1 MTPYSLLFKPIYKE
15 QVCCGRELVRL
26 GKQLPEGVSIGESWE
41 LADLPESIAGGR
53 SVIAN
58 GELAGITLRQALEQH
73 EKMILGAAKPTP
85 GGGFPLL
92 IKYLDARENLSVQ
105 VHPDEV
111 YIRNHPET
119 HLKSEAWYIIDA
131 EPGAVIYRGIDPA
144 VSREQFARHIETD
157 NVIDDL
163 IAIPVKSG
171 DCHYLPSGTCHALGA
186 GIVIAEIQTPSD
198 TTFRVHDWGRT
209 DRELH
214 IEAALECIHFG
225 LHAGNDSL
233 DANENAHQ
241 PQIRPIEVKGVSS
254 TPLVISDHFE
264 IEVIRVEASGNLG
277 IVTNGMPIIW
287 MLIEGSAE
295 IESDET
301 ASIPLRKGD
310 TVLHPAGLENVHAR
324 FPEQSMLLQ
333 ILLPSPLKGLIA

>member
-1 MTPYSLLFKPIYKE
+1 MMPYSLLFEPLFKE
-15 QVCCGRELVRL
+15 KVWGGRELLRF
-26 GKQLPEGVSIGESWE
+26 GKQLPDDALIGESWE
-41 LADLPESIAGGR
+41 LADLPESIAGGQ

-58 GELAGITLRQALEQH
+58 GELAGITLRQALERH
-73 EKMILGAAKPTP
+73 TKLILGAAKPTP
-85 GGGFPLL
+85 AGGFPLL

-105 VHPDEV
+105 VHPDEAYV
-111 YIRNHPET
+111 RNHPET

-144 VSREQFARHIETD
+144 ISREQFAGHVKTD

-163 IAIPVKSG
+163 IAIPAIPG

-186 GIVIAEIQTPSD
+186 GIVVAEIQTPSD
-198 TTFRVHDWGRT
+198 TTFRVYDWGRT

-225 LHAGNDSL
+225 PHSGNRSIDG
-233 DANENAHQ
+233 NENAHQ
-241 PQIRPIEVKGVSS
+241 PQIWPIEVKGVRS

-264 IEVIRVEASGNLG
+264 IESIRVEASGKLG

-301 ASIPLRKGD
+301 VSIPLRRGD
-310 TVLHPAGLENVHAR
+310 TVLHPAGLENVHAH
-324 FPEQSMLLQ
+324 FSEQSMLLQ
-333 ILLPSPLKGLIA
+333 IVLPSPLKGLIA